1 MNRDGISMA
10 ALMNLILSDP
20 TLIEHV
26 KYQTDD
32 LCMTS
37 VSIDGMTLKHVRYLT
52 DDIVMAALQQ
62 NGLAIQFI
70 HPDQRTEAFC
80 RAAVAQTMAAAI
92 YVPAPVHAIIF
103 S

>member
-1 MNRDGISMA
+1 MT

-37 VSIDGMTLKHVRYLT
+37 VCADGMTLKHVRFLT
-52 DDIVMAALQQ
+52 DDIIMAALQQ
-62 NGLAIQFI
+62 NGRAIQFI
-70 HPDQRTEAFC
+70 HPSQRTEAFC
-80 RAAVAQTMAAAI
+80 RAAVKQTMSAAI
-92 YVPAPVHAIIF
+92 YVPAPVFAIIF

>member
-1 MNRDGISMA
+1 MT
-10 ALMNLILSDP
+10 ALLNLILSDP

-32 LCMTS
+32 LCLIS
-37 VSIDGMTLKHVRYLT
+37 VSTDGMTLKHVRFMT
-52 DDIVMAALQQ
+52 DEIIMAALQQ

-70 HPDQRTEAFC
+70 PPSRRTEAFC

-92 YVPAPVHAIIF
+92 YVPIPVFAIIF